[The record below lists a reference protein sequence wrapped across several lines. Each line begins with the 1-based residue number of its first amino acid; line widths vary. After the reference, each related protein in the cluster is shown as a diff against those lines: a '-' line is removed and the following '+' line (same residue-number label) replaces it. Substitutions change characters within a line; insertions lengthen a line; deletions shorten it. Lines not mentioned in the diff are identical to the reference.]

1 MGTGLA
7 AILLAVFSLLVPDHL
22 VASQWPVM
30 ALAPC
35 IALAAFLCAIA
46 LTFRRWPARWPVIVP
61 AALAAGLAVSAVVA
75 TLGAGS
81 QTPDL
86 PWFYRT
92 ETGTPVSMATALAMV
107 LLGSALALGAD
118 PQRWPRAMWAASALA
133 SVGVALGVIGLLRAV
148 LGWNAPGIWQ
158 SYQGSGPLASALLL
172 LVGLGLLAH
181 GWEKPWHFRR
191 EFGFSL
197 PVVAAGLTA
206 TFLLYSSFSE
216 QDRTESQEFAQ
227 ARALAGLDAINRR
240 CDSTSNSLARI
251 ARLMSEQQS
260 VEQQEWTSTVS
271 SIASGMPGLVRCDIE
286 SRGVRCYSPLEGR
299 FSAQAQAAWAAAF
312 APNSQGQHR
321 PCATV
326 RTGETTQLCF
336 AAQHTGSGGH
346 EISVIAVFEPQQY
359 FAAALPARFEADY
372 TCRLTD
378 ADGAALFASAD
389 LAGDAPWV
397 NLSIGP
403 SQAWNLELKPAPA
416 FLQQR
421 RSNAPAAVLVSGILC
436 SSLLG
441 FATQLALVSRRR
453 TAQAGRAS
461 QALADSQE
469 HLAKLV
475 ASLPE
480 AILTV
485 APDGTIERVDGAA
498 LPVLTQREKPL
509 VGSSVDEIIG
519 LDPVGKELR
528 TTRTQ
533 RGMDALVGKVV
544 DAVVTGPNGLQTW
557 CVIRISSFQT
567 AAGRKYLWTVTDIEW
582 RRSSE
587 SENQRLLRA
596 LQTSNQDLRAQADQ
610 ARESAERFEVLV
622 ASAPDA
628 TLLVDQ
634 TGTIVEFNQR
644 ATALFGWSR
653 QEAIG
658 RQLEMLLPEN
668 LRQSHVPL
676 RNAFIAQPDARAMA
690 AGREL
695 VGQAK
700 DGSQVPVEV
709 TLSPVRFDGQMHT
722 VASIRDVSL
731 RRGLQVEREKLI
743 AELRRQSELNRELA
757 TRYRALYDCGAV
769 GFGAVDAQGKFLE
782 CNEAYAKMVGYTTQ
796 EVLAMS
802 IQDLNHPNDR
812 SQAGNFIAEMQA
824 GTRESYN
831 VIKQY
836 LRKDGNTVWVDVTG
850 AALRD
855 DEGKLQAIIGIS
867 LDITQRVEIAKSL
880 QDSEQKLQKVNE
892 QLEVGNR
899 ELKAILEQSREGEE
913 RFRMLLASAP
923 EATIL
928 VDAEGRILEFN
939 QRAQELLGYTE
950 AEARS
955 LTVEVLV
962 PPEVRPRH
970 EGIRKNFMAAPE
982 SRMMARGRD
991 LVAMC
996 KDGSRVPV
1004 EINLSPLRFRGQV
1017 MVAASLVDLRQRLR
1031 AADDLRASE
1040 RRLREANKELE
1051 SIVYVASHDMRSPLV
1066 NLQGFSSQLSASVRK
1081 LQPLLDRL
1089 PEGEQQQAKAVL
1101 GEEIPEAV
1109 GFIASS
1115 TRKMDGLI
1123 KGLLRMSRLGRAPL
1137 QLKQLDMNRLMAETV
1152 GSTQYVLNQ
1161 QGVSMEVGDLPSCWG
1176 DETQIGQV
1184 FSNLLDN
1191 AVKYR
1196 DPTRP
1201 ALISVRGEVSGEY
1214 AVYTVQDNGI
1224 GIAADHQKQVFEIF
1238 HRLAPDGAVPG
1249 EGLGLS
1255 VVKRIVDRHEGDIRL
1270 VSQPAVGSRFT
1281 VFLPRFA
1288 GARRPTEVSLDQ
1300 PS

>member
-1 MGTGLA
+1 MRAAVATSTGIGLA
-7 AILLAVFSLLVPDHL
+7 AIVLAVFSLLVPDRV
-22 VASQWPVM
+22 VASQWPIM

-35 IALAAFLCAIA
+35 MALAALLCAIA
-46 LTFRRWPARWPVIVP
+46 VTFRRWPARWPVIVP
-61 AALAAGLAVSAVVA
+61 AALAAGLAVSAVLV
-75 TLGAGS
+75 TLAAGAEAA
-81 QTPDL
+81 DL
-86 PWFYRT
+86 PWFYLS
-92 ETGTPVSMATALAMV
+92 ETGNPVSMAAALAMV
-107 LLGSALALGAD
+107 FLGCALALGAD
-118 PQRWPRAMWAASALA
+118 PQRWPRAMWAASAMA
-133 SVGVALGVIGLLRAV
+133 SVGVALGVIGLLRAA

-158 SYQGSGPLASALLL
+158 SYQGSGPMASALLL
-172 LVGLGLLAH
+172 LIGLGLLAH

-227 ARALAGLDAINRR
+227 VRALEGLDAINRR

-271 SIASGMPGLVRCDIE
+271 SISSGLPGLVRCDIE
-286 SRGVRCYSPLEGR
+286 SQGVRCFSPLDDRPSPLAE
-299 FSAQAQAAWAAAF
+299 AAWAAAF
-312 APNSQGQHR
+312 APNSQAQHR
-321 PCATV
+321 PYGIV
-326 RTGETTQLCF
+326 RSGGITQLYF
-336 AAQHTGSGGH
+336 AAQHTGSAGH
-346 EISVIAVFEPQQY
+346 AISVIAVFEPQQY
-359 FAAALPARFEADY
+359 FEAALPARFKADY
-372 TCRLTD
+372 TCRLTSD
-378 ADGAALFASAD
+378 DGQVLFESAD

-397 NLSIGP
+397 GLSIGP
-403 SQAWNLELKPAPA
+403 DQAWKLEMKPAPA

-421 RSNAPAAVLVSGILC
+421 RSNAPAAVLFSGILC

-485 APDGTIERVDGAA
+485 AADGTIESADGAA
-498 LPVLTQREKPL
+498 LPVLTNREKPL
-509 VGSSVDEIIG
+509 VGSNVDEIIG
-519 LDPVGKELR
+519 LDPVGKDLR

-533 RGMDALVGKVV
+533 KGMDALVGKVA

-567 AAGRKYLWTVTDIEW
+567 AVGRKYLWTVTDIEW

-587 SENQRLLRA
+587 KENQRLVQA
-596 LQTSNQDLRAQADQ
+596 LQASNQDLRAQADQ

-653 QEAIG
+653 QEAVG
-658 RQLEMLLPEN
+658 QQLEILLPEK
-668 LRQSHVPL
+668 LRQTHVPL

-709 TLSPVRFDGQMHT
+709 TLSPVRFGGQMHT

-731 RRGLQVEREKLI
+731 RRGMQIEREELI
-743 AELRRQSELNRELA
+743 AQLRKQSELNRELA
-757 TRYRALYDCGAV
+757 TRYRALYECGAV
-769 GFGAVDAQGKFLE
+769 GFGAVDPQGKFLE

-802 IQDLNHPNDR
+802 VQDLNHPNDR
-812 SQAGNFIAEMQA
+812 GQAGNFMAEMQA

-855 DEGKLQAIIGIS
+855 DDGKLLAIIGIS
-867 LDITQRVEIAKSL
+867 LDITERVEIAQSL
-880 QDSEQKLQKVNE
+880 E
-892 QLEVGNR
+892 
-899 ELKAILEQSREGEE
+899 
-913 RFRMLLASAP
+913 
-923 EATIL
+923 
-928 VDAEGRILEFN
+928 
-939 QRAQELLGYTE
+939 
-950 AEARS
+950 
-955 LTVEVLV
+955 
-962 PPEVRPRH
+962 
-970 EGIRKNFMAAPE
+970 
-982 SRMMARGRD
+982 
-991 LVAMC
+991 
-996 KDGSRVPV
+996 
-1004 EINLSPLRFRGQV
+1004 
-1017 MVAASLVDLRQRLR
+1017 
-1031 AADDLRASE
+1031 ASE

-1066 NLQGFSSQLSASVRK
+1066 NLQGFSSQLAASVRK
-1081 LQPLLDRL
+1081 LQPLLAKL
-1089 PEGEQQQAKAVL
+1089 PESEQQQAKVVL
-1101 GEEIPEAV
+1101 GEEVPEAV

-1123 KGLLRMSRLGRAPL
+1123 KGLLQLSRLGRAPL
-1137 QLKQLDMNRLMAETV
+1137 QLKQLDMNRLIAETV
-1152 GSTQYVLNQ
+1152 GATQYVLNQ
-1161 QGVSMEVGDLPSCWG
+1161 QGVSVEAGDLPACWG
-1176 DETQIGQV
+1176 DETQLGQV

-1196 DPTRP
+1196 DPSRP
-1201 ALISVRGEVSGEY
+1201 ALISVLGEVVGEY
-1214 AVYTVQDNGI
+1214 AAYTVQDNGI

-1288 GARRPTEVSLDQ
+1288 GARRPTEVSDDQ